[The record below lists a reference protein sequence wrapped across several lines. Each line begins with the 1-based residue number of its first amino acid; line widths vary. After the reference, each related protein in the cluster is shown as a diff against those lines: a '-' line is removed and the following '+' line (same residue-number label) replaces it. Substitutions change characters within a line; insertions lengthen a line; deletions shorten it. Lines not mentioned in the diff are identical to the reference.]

1 MWFVCSFLLY
11 GLAVFIM
18 IRSQGYYGR
27 QGPRP
32 IAEALFKKNSPKKHH
47 FVFEL
52 GELKKG
58 FIDEKTPIFKRKQG
72 LKTEL

>member
-18 IRSQGYYGR
+18 IISQGYYGR

-32 IAEALFKKNSPKKHH
+32 IAEALFKKTPQAN
-47 FVFEL
+47 
-52 GELKKG
+52 LKL
-58 FIDEKTPIFKRKQG
+58 FD
-72 LKTEL
+72 